1 MWLQDAQEHLWLP
14 VAAWSDSMVH
24 MEPRSWEGVTG
35 TSVRLQLPPS
45 FSISRLRALPGLQNC
60 STIAVQVWKPPRKS
74 FIHINPESRSIVPGS
89 FKINLNITPFR
100 KNVAKCLTLHYTWS
114 QWGQTFVTEF
124 SSTIV
129 QHNLAYQLNIG
140 TFLPKGYHHLIL
152 QTGTQHRK
160 RLEMTQGVNSWQTGR
175 HCPSPQSAQLWFFT
189 DVP

>member
-1 MWLQDAQEHLWLP
+1 MLKSIYGCQWLHEVTPWSTWNPGAGRESLEHQWDSSYLLP
-14 VAAWSDSMVH
+14 SAYLGSEHFQASK
-24 MEPRSWEGVTG
+24 
-35 TSVRLQLPPS
+35 
-45 FSISRLRALPGLQNC
+45 
-60 STIAVQVWKPPRKS
+60 IAVQVWKPPRKS

-124 SSTIV
+124 SSTTV

-160 RLEMTQGVNSWQTGR
+160 RLEMTQGVKSWQTGR